1 MTRSLASLDHATPEA
16 QKSSLAN
23 QTGEAT
29 TSDLYLLI
37 DPAQEHAV
45 TPSQLARTILSNQN
59 EIARLER
66 RLAVLKAQ
74 QPYLRL
80 LRAALKSSA

>member
-1 MTRSLASLDHATPEA
+1 M
-16 QKSSLAN
+16 
-23 QTGEAT
+23 
-29 TSDLYLLI
+29 
-37 DPAQEHAV
+37 